1 MSMKVAKLLE
11 ISLEKDST
19 FPDLIVSYHQQAH
32 NLRLTYKVAPIS
44 FLFGWKLERRWR
56 RSIAA
61 DHSEP

>member
-44 FLFGWKLERRWR
+44 FLFG
-56 RSIAA
+56 
-61 DHSEP
+61 